1 MIKIL
6 HNNLIIDISKNEK
19 YVKYSPQFKR
29 FISCEKDF
37 ANGILG
43 SDNDTVYHLAG
54 KINNFPI
61 EVKTVTVQT
70 ISEEEYEHLSS
81 EIVLKNTEKA
91 DLKKEVDDLK
101 QMVQQQNDLIQQ
113 LISKLS

>member
-6 HNNLIIDISKNEK
+6 HNNLIIDINKNEK
-19 YVKYSPQFKR
+19 YVKYNPQTKR
-29 FISCEKDF
+29 LISCEKDF

-43 SDNDTVYHLAG
+43 SDDDTVYHLAG
-54 KINNFPI
+54 KINNFPT
-61 EVKTVTVQT
+61 EVKTVNVQI
-70 ISEEEYEHLSS
+70 ISEEEYERLST
-81 EIVLKNTEKA
+81 EIILKNTERA

-113 LISKLS
+113 LLNKLS